1 MVTVDEAIRLS
12 EVLLSVHRQVA
23 VREFLQSHRSSC
35 TSLRRGCSV
44 IAGGKVLEV
53 LNETIKLQ
61 SFSFIPWKGFAPQVD
76 PEQTLVVIPRLRHRS
91 FRVTVGQDIIIF
103 GELNQITVD
112 PALTFQEDV
121 LLICRTSLEEKLPMN
136 ALHMFSGSY
145 CGWSRALDWIGHQ
158 LEDIPLGT
166 QTFVDAD
173 PSVMTAWTKQHQQ
186 DCYHGPTSS
195 EAKWDPSEKIGICS
209 SVSDATILR
218 RCQWSS
224 NTIMTLSP
232 PCVSWSRGGKMGGLD
247 CPSGFAAFESVLL
260 IELQQPLLVFFEC
273 ADEMATHP
281 HFVLLQTVLKLIG
294 YIPIWQQIVPLHQ
307 LTHNARTR
315 WLAVW
320 KRFDV
325 QGAPFETTIIPRAP
339 PLTHWHA
346 DANKFWLPDDIK
358 QQLILNSDARS
369 KYGDPQLLPPAKRA
383 RLNSGSTQEVL
394 AKRIPAFNEALPTL
408 CCSYSKQ
415 HEIEALHLADKG
427 IFASLMQEGNEF
439 TFISPLTFVSLFGS
453 TDKVVLPC
461 DVPQAFHL
469 LGNAIAQP
477 HAVLGL
483 AIGLLSVSNVQ
494 ANILDLVQ
502 KSWRDRITAEN
513 AIVHRQGEWIEV
525 HKRESFLR
533 QLDFRFLLLPN
544 PSIKYVC
551 LRTILLFDGK
561 TRDTS
566 IPSGCTLIQAI
577 KQILLL
583 EDFDST
589 EVLCLSAQQQ
599 DLSEMTIEEALHAAP
614 SIRCQWGNVP
624 FADLTRGGHSF
635 PETVPPPDDISPTV
649 PFSAREDPVT
659 TVIECKQQ
667 SFDDLRRHDAFREA
681 LSFIE
686 HLNKVMTQSDD
697 SKQPAAL
704 AWETPSLLFPIAIEQ
719 LDPLG
724 CAQAQIDVLWP
735 GKYQIYLG
743 PCRLKKVADGPLLL
757 VRPVEHPPNALVV
770 FVEISPHSFIHL
782 KAVPKQFPAQTGV
795 LTPNGDHKLVSHNFR
810 AIGSTMQC
818 FTGDILVIEKINSSS
833 VVAAGHHQTD
843 RPAAQLP
850 AGASFDQRVTFAI
863 DTHGWAAS
871 DELQNALAI
880 LRSIEPSFLQACGF
894 MQWDTFLNEFEE
906 GPFEEMQFAPHG
918 RTCLFLLVGSHWAL
932 VTVDRQPF
940 HVTKVAVAGLPQQL
954 GQRAAFITCRLLDI
968 APHRVSLDFDFLQP
982 VPHMCGW
989 TLMFQLFT
997 KAEILD
1003 HLPDASYFWNIL
1015 TTEERRTINELL
1027 TASQHYWTQANADP
1041 VLRGFAF
1048 QLRLDFFCQLALR
1061 GRNNDPVT
1069 TIQLD
1074 AVFPRDNPDT
1084 GATPSSQPGRPLSV
1098 RLPLIDSATQTA
1110 PNDRIHQRLQA
1121 SQSNPGWLFSD
1132 ALDYHCEL
1140 LRLNVPNA
1148 QFAPPAKWNQE
1159 ARSIDFLNDLNCRA
1173 ASFERTVVPLL
1184 WNDHWVLCDI
1194 CRDGWD
1200 FNLVIRGPT
1209 SLQPLSDHL
1218 AADVA
1223 FSVLCDEAV
1232 VHHSFISTNPPQHL
1246 CGWALLFDLYRRFGT
1261 LMPMPSPR
1269 LLNDLRTS
1277 SSAAW
1282 HVWIHEAAARQWGD
1296 SIDPMLRSFA
1306 SSGLL
1311 LHLGRIDQGRFP
1323 EHYIAG
1329 GAVTAAPQ
1337 TAAAIG
1343 PLTIHDPWAKKPPPS
1358 RWEDLSLG
1366 KTHPFHDEAG
1376 TQLSQLHRL
1385 QATGHNGGIV
1395 LVTKQNLAEL
1405 IKLGTKQTFVALL
1418 PQLDDSSKAMLGV
1431 AAHGP
1436 FEVILQDKAAGQ
1448 SYKRIT
1454 HAIAIHGKFSF
1465 TLKDPAAEFHT
1476 SEIAELVLE
1485 YDSRLVQKAD
1495 YEQAASSPVAF
1506 FKSYI
1511 AKHCSTYKDQITL
1524 YGFRHNRHPS
1534 ASKQDDQL
1542 QIILKAPKAARPQL
1556 LQTSGVD
1563 SVLIRDYLEKGITPL
1578 DVTVIPKF
1586 WPINAKAL
1594 RELSITAENVPGIAG
1609 ALMTRRGLAVR
1620 AWSKEVAEVR
1630 KKLLPA
1636 DPRLTASNIHVVP
1649 RLVLDSSGWPPG
1661 ASPAD
1666 IVEAVN
1672 KAVGLPP
1679 VPTRTFRSAGVHV
1692 WQLGFES
1699 PPKVDNFTVK
1709 INGDIFQIL
1718 LAPVAASEKG
1728 SGKGK
1733 NNRKAANPKKPP
1745 ETPSVPAPPG
1755 LPAFSTEH
1763 KRLDVLEAR
1772 FDSLQGQVTG
1782 IEKKQS
1788 SIEQK
1793 LDSKFEDIGNTL
1805 RQLVQLSAQRPHE
1818 KSGESPPPKYPKTA

>member
-1 MVTVDEAIRLS
+1 MVSVDDAIHLSEKLLTQHRLVTVRD
-12 EVLLSVHRQVA
+12 
-23 VREFLQSHRSSC
+23 FLHGHRSC
-35 TSLRRGCSV
+35 CASLRRGCSV
-44 IAGGKVLEV
+44 IMIGRVLEV
-53 LNETIKLQ
+53 MDETIKLHCM
-61 SFSFIPWKGFAPQVD
+61 SFTPWKGFAPQPD

-91 FRVTVGQDIIIF
+91 FCVSVGRDIIIF
-103 GELNQITVD
+103 GELNEATVT

-121 LLICRTSLEEKLPMN
+121 LLIHRSAFEEKLPLN

-145 CGWSRALDWIGHQ
+145 CGWSRALAWIGQ
-158 LEDIPLGT
+158 EFEDLSTGS

-173 PSVMTAWTKQHQQ
+173 PFVMSAWAKQHQQ
-186 DCYHGPTSS
+186 ACYHGPTSC

-209 SVSDATILR
+209 LVSDVTILR
-218 RCQWSS
+218 RCQWCS
-224 NTIMTLSP
+224 NAFMTLSP

-247 CPSGFAAFESVLL
+247 CSSGFAAFESVQL
-260 IELQQPLLVFFEC
+260 IELQQPVLVFFEC

-281 HFVLLQTVLKLIG
+281 HFVLLQTALKLIG
-294 YIPIWQQIVPLHQ
+294 YVPIWQQIVPLHQ

-315 WLAVW
+315 WLSAW

-325 QGAPFETTIIPRAP
+325 PGSSFETTIIPRAP
-339 PLTHWHA
+339 PLTQWHA
-346 DANKFWLPDDIK
+346 DANKFWLPEDIK
-358 QQLILNSDARS
+358 QQLILSHEARS

-383 RLNSGSTQEVL
+383 RLNDGSITEVL

-427 IFASLMQEGNEF
+427 IFASLLQDGEEF
-439 TFISPLTFVSLFGS
+439 TFINPLMFVSLFGS
-453 TDKVVLPC
+453 TDKVVLPS
-461 DVPQAFHL
+461 DVSQAFHL

-483 AIGLLSVSNVQ
+483 AIGLISVSQVQ
-494 ANILDLVQ
+494 ANVLDIVQ
-502 KSWRDRITAEN
+502 KSWHDRITAEI
-513 AIVHRQGEWIEV
+513 AVVHRQGDWIEV

-551 LRTILLFDGK
+551 LRTTLSFNGK
-561 TRDTS
+561 TRETS
-566 IPSGCTLIQAI
+566 IPCVSSLIQAI

-583 EDFDST
+583 EDFDPT
-589 EVLCLSAQQQ
+589 ELQCLSAQQQ
-599 DLSEMTIEEALHAAP
+599 DMSEMTVEEALHASP
-614 SIRCQWGNVP
+614 SIRCQWGDTP
-624 FADLTRGGHSF
+624 FAVLERGDHPL
-635 PETVPPPDDISPTV
+635 PETVPPADNISPTV
-649 PFSAREDPVT
+649 PFSAREDPVYT
-659 TVIECKQQ
+659 FVECKQQ
-667 SFDDLRRHDAFREA
+667 SFDDLRRHPAFQEA
-681 LSFIE
+681 LTFIE
-686 HLNKVMTQSDD
+686 HITKVMKQSED
-697 SKQPAAL
+697 SKQPASL
-704 AWETPSLLFPIAIEQ
+704 AWETPALLFPIVIDQ
-719 LDPLG
+719 FDPLG
-724 CAQAQIDVLWP
+724 CAQSQIDLLWP

-743 PCRLKKVADGPLLL
+743 PCKLKKVANGPLLL
-757 VRPVEHPPNALVV
+757 VRPAGHPSDALVV
-770 FVEISPHSFIHL
+770 FVEISPSTFIHL
-782 KAVPKQFPAQTGV
+782 KAVSKQLPAQSGV
-795 LTPNGDHKLVSHNFR
+795 ITPNGEHKFVTHNFR
-810 AIGSTMQC
+810 AIGAALHC
-818 FTGDILVIEKINSSS
+818 FTGDIIVIEKSSSAS

-843 RPAAQLP
+843 RPAAQLH
-850 AGASFDQRVTFAI
+850 AGASFDQRVTFAV

-871 DELQNALAI
+871 DELQNAIAI
-880 LRSIEPSFLQACGF
+880 LRSVEPAFLQACGF
-894 MQWDTFLNEFEE
+894 MQWDTYLNEFEE
-906 GPFEEMQFAPHG
+906 GPFEELHFAPQG

-932 VTVDRQPF
+932 ITVDRQPC
-940 HVTKVAVAGLPQQL
+940 HMTKIAVAGLPQQL

-968 APHRVSLDFDFLQP
+968 APHRVTLDFDFLQP

-989 TLMFQLFT
+989 TLLFQLFT

-1003 HLPDASYFWNIL
+1003 HMPDASYFWNIL
-1015 TTEERRTINELL
+1015 TTEERRTINEMLI
-1027 TASQHYWTQANADP
+1027 ASQHQWTRANADP

-1061 GRNNDPVT
+1061 GRDNDPVT

-1074 AVFPRDNPDT
+1074 AVFPRGNPDT
-1084 GATPSSQPGRPLSV
+1084 GATPSNQPGRPLSV

-1110 PNDRIHQRLQA
+1110 EADRIQQRLQA
-1121 SQSNPGWLFSD
+1121 CSSNPGWLFSD

-1148 QFAPPAKWNQE
+1148 QFAPPARWIPEEKTIE
-1159 ARSIDFLNDLNCRA
+1159 FLNGLNCRA
-1173 ASFERTVVPLL
+1173 ASFDRTVVPIL
-1184 WNDHWVLCDI
+1184 WNDHWIRCDI

-1200 FNLVIRGPT
+1200 FNLIVRGPAA
-1209 SLQPLSDHL
+1209 LQPVSDQL

-1232 VHHSFISTNPPQHL
+1232 VHHSFIGTNPPQHL
-1246 CGWALLFDLYRRFGT
+1246 CGWTLLSHLYRNFGT

-1269 LLNDLRTS
+1269 LLNELRTS
-1277 SSAAW
+1277 PSASRY
-1282 HVWIHEAAARQWGD
+1282 VWIHEAAVRQWGD
-1296 SIDPMLRSFA
+1296 NIDPMLRSFA
-1306 SSGLL
+1306 SAGLL
-1311 LHLGRIDQGRFP
+1311 LHLGRVDQGRIP
-1323 EHYIAG
+1323 EQYLAG
-1329 GAVTAAPQ
+1329 GAVTATSPATP
-1337 TAAAIG
+1337 AID
-1343 PLTIHDPWAKKPPPS
+1343 PLTVHDPWAKKPPPS

-1366 KTHPFHDEAG
+1366 KTHPFHDETG
-1376 TQLSQLHRL
+1376 TQLDQLHRL

-1395 LVTKQNLAEL
+1395 LATKQHLAEL

-1418 PQLDDSSKAMLGV
+1418 PQLDDASKAMLGV

-1448 SYKRIT
+1448 TYKRIT

-1485 YDSRLVQKAD
+1485 YDSRLVQKSD
-1495 YEQAASSPVAF
+1495 FDQASSSPVAF
-1506 FKSYI
+1506 FKGHI
-1511 AKHCSTYKDQITL
+1511 AKHCPAYKDQITV

-1542 QIILKAPKAARPQL
+1542 QIILKAPKAARSHL
-1556 LQTSGVD
+1556 LQISGVD
-1563 SVLIRDYLEKGITPL
+1563 SVLVRDYLEKGITPL

-1594 RELSITAENVPGIAG
+1594 RELSITAENVPGLAG

-1636 DPRLTASNIHVVP
+1636 DPRLTSSNIHVVP

-1718 LAPVAASEKG
+1718 LAPIAAPEKG

-1733 NNRKAANPKKPP
+1733 SNRKAANPKKNADPP
-1745 ETPSVPAPPG
+1745 AAAAPPG
-1755 LPAFSTEH
+1755 LSSFNSEN

-1818 KSGESPPPKYPKTA
+1818 KSGETPPPKYSKTA